1 MTISAGYRGTYIAL
15 TWHENPWDPRINEC
29 QLIFFKKNYNG
40 SRLSFIFSFY
50 FSLFFHLS
58 CFFSFQPRHPYPPS
72 NDLFSLRSAF
82 VRSAKA
88 ASPPLG
94 HEGNGMTSRGSM
106 TWSPTQWHGTS
117 RSSHL
122 HRQSRRP
129 TMSSAS
135 PLAPSRQRPS
145 SRWISPSAVTS
156 SSDNRVLPRLSAG
169 VHRCASQVHRPRQ
182 DGRWLCPPPL
192 PGGNLSR
199 FIVLGCC
206 TFHVRFGF
214 YETELAVRSWFFS
227 RALYLVN
234 FYYFLNLFNFK
245 NKLS

>member
-1 MTISAGYRGTYIAL
+1 MGPAFRLFFPS
-15 TWHENPWDPRINEC
+15 
-29 QLIFFKKNYNG
+29 IF
-40 SRLSFIFSFY
+40 L
-50 FSLFFHLS
+50 SLFTFLASSPFNLAIHIRRAMTCS
-58 CFFSFQPRHPYPPS
+58 PS
-72 NDLFSLRSAF
+72 MLRPLLTS
-82 VRSAKA
+82 
-88 ASPPLG
+88 SPLES
-94 HEGNGMTSRGSM
+94 EGWRMTSRGSM

-214 YETELAVRSWFFS
+214 YETELVVRSWFFS
-227 RALYLVN
+227 WALYLVN